1 MKLNRKSIIRLV
13 LGGFA
18 LFLLIYWFMFTGQQF
33 LRACAPMMVG
43 VVIAY
48 PLDIMITFFRKHNF
62 LYHRR
67 IVKSERVSNILCV
80 ILAMIVLIGCAAL
93 IAGYIGPQLTA
104 CVIAL
109 LDKVPSGIRFL
120 VYHPITVRLIP
131 EDTLETLQQI
141 DWNNWINHLV
151 SQVSRDELF
160 RNMTTTATSALSA
173 FSNILFG
180 ILFACYFLSGRKK
193 IGQTYRRM
201 IRAFVPQQH
210 QEAVLHSGALL
221 RGCFHNFIICQALQ
235 ALIIGV
241 SATVLMN
248 IFRFP
253 YASMIGTM
261 NGFCALVPVIG
272 GYVGAVMGTLM
283 ILTDNPGMAL
293 FFLIFIVV
301 LQNVIGTLV
310 FPRIVGQS
318 LGIPSGWTL
327 AAVLVGTGLGGV
339 TGILIAVPL
348 TAFGYRMVKEKLE
361 EREKAAGITEPAEKA
376 PPEKQEEEKNGA
388 GE

>member
-67 IVKSERVSNILCV
+67 ILKSERVSNILCV

>member
-33 LRACAPMMVG
+33 LRACAPMMIG

-67 IVKSERVSNILCV
+67 ILKSERVSNILCV

-361 EREKAAGITEPAEKA
+361 EREKAAVITEPAEKA

>member
-13 LGGFA
+13 LGGFV

-67 IVKSERVSNILCV
+67 ILKSERVSNILCV

>member
-67 IVKSERVSNILCV
+67 ILKSERVSNILCV

-376 PPEKQEEEKNGA
+376 PPEKQEEEKKGA

>member
-67 IVKSERVSNILCV
+67 ILKSERVSNILCV

-131 EDTLETLQQI
+131 EDTLETLRQI

>member
-33 LRACAPMMVG
+33 LRACAPMMIG

-67 IVKSERVSNILCV
+67 ILKSERVSNILCV

-131 EDTLETLQQI
+131 EDTLETLRQI

-201 IRAFVPQQH
+201 IRAFVPQQY

>member
-67 IVKSERVSNILCV
+67 ILKSERVSNILCV

-210 QEAVLHSGALL
+210 QKAVLHSGALL

>member
-33 LRACAPMMVG
+33 LRACAPMMIG

-67 IVKSERVSNILCV
+67 ILKSERVSNILCV

-210 QEAVLHSGALL
+210 QKAVLHSGALL

>member
-67 IVKSERVSNILCV
+67 ILKSERVSNILCV

-131 EDTLETLQQI
+131 EDTLETLRQI

-210 QEAVLHSGALL
+210 QETVLHSGALL

>member
-13 LGGFA
+13 LGGFV

-33 LRACAPMMVG
+33 LRACAPMMIG

-67 IVKSERVSNILCV
+67 ILKSERVSNILCV

>member
-33 LRACAPMMVG
+33 LRACAPMMIG

-67 IVKSERVSNILCV
+67 ILKSERVSNILCV

-131 EDTLETLQQI
+131 EDTLETLRQI

>member
-67 IVKSERVSNILCV
+67 ILKSERVSNILCV

-131 EDTLETLQQI
+131 EDTLETLRQI

-201 IRAFVPQQH
+201 IRAFVPQQY

>member
-33 LRACAPMMVG
+33 LRACAPMMIG

-67 IVKSERVSNILCV
+67 ILKSERVSNILCV

>member
-67 IVKSERVSNILCV
+67 ILKSERVSNILCV

-201 IRAFVPQQH
+201 IRAFVPQQY

>member
-67 IVKSERVSNILCV
+67 ILKSERVSNILCV

-131 EDTLETLQQI
+131 EDTLETLRQI

-210 QEAVLHSGALL
+210 QKAVLHSGALL

>member
-33 LRACAPMMVG
+33 LRACAPVMIG

-67 IVKSERVSNILCV
+67 ILKSERVSNILCV

-131 EDTLETLQQI
+131 EDTLETLRQI

-261 NGFCALVPVIG
+261 NGFCELVPVIG

>member
-1 MKLNRKSIIRLV
+1 
-13 LGGFA
+13 
-18 LFLLIYWFMFTGQQF
+18 
-33 LRACAPMMVG
+33 
-43 VVIAY
+43 
-48 PLDIMITFFRKHNF
+48 
-62 LYHRR
+62 
-67 IVKSERVSNILCV
+67 
-80 ILAMIVLIGCAAL
+80 
-93 IAGYIGPQLTA
+93 
-104 CVIAL
+104 
-109 LDKVPSGIRFL
+109 
-120 VYHPITVRLIP
+120 
-131 EDTLETLQQI
+131 
-141 DWNNWINHLV
+141 
-151 SQVSRDELF
+151 
-160 RNMTTTATSALSA
+160 
-173 FSNILFG
+173 
-180 ILFACYFLSGRKK
+180 
-193 IGQTYRRM
+193 M
-201 IRAFVPQQH
+201 IRAFVPQQY